1 MGLFLAFS
9 ENGTSAI
16 CFFKKKFEIFPM
28 VLFWNRSY
36 VVHKKGFLCGVFE
49 SWKIKKAWWC
59 TQLFAV
65 FFIGF

>member
-1 MGLFLAFS
+1 MERQQSFFSRSHLKCFL
-9 ENGTSAI
+9 
-16 CFFKKKFEIFPM
+16 CFYFGIVP
-28 VLFWNRSY
+28 VLFA
-36 VVHKKGFLCGVFE
+36 KKGFLCGVFE